1 MSPASGSVNGIGPFR
16 RYGARRPRA
25 LRAVRTAVPA
35 PCRRSL
41 LALELLRELA
51 RLPLDASELLREVL
65 VVLPPRDPGR
75 GHELLLHLLDA
86 PPPALREPDR
96 ARHRI
101 LAARIGEH
109 PLRRPRD
116 EPRARLEE
124 PPASPLPVYIAR
136 HACLLRKLRR
146 NDPERRVHDVPVTGP
161 AHERLEIPLDAHL
174 AEERRLDRV
183 LPGEEPA
190 PHAVRRA
197 DHVGG
202 LELEE
207 VVLVRE
213 DPPARDL
220 PAVLR
225 AVDGDRARERGRL
238 RLDDERCVA
247 SEPGERLREVRLRV
261 QRRRHRV
268 EPLAR
273 GE

>member
-16 RYGARRPRA
+16 SYGARRPRA

-65 VVLPPRDPGR
+65 VVLPPQDPGR

-109 PLRRPRD
+109 LLRRPRD

-124 PPASPLPVYIAR
+124 PPASPLPVSVAR
-136 HACLLRKLRR
+136 HRRLLRELRR
-146 NDPERRVHDVPVTGP
+146 NAAERRVHHVPVTCP
-161 AHERLEIPLDAHL
+161 PHERLEIPLDAHL
-174 AEERRLDRV
+174 AGERRLHRV
-183 LPGEEPA
+183 LPGEERA
-190 PHAVRRA
+190 PGAVRRA
-197 DHVGG
+197 DDVRG
-202 LELEE
+202 LELEQ

-213 DPPARDL
+213 ESPARD
-220 PAVLR
+220 P
-225 AVDGDRARERGRL
+225 
-238 RLDDERCVA
+238 
-247 SEPGERLREVRLRV
+247 
-261 QRRRHRV
+261 
-268 EPLAR
+268 
-273 GE
+273 